1 MDDQERL
8 NLNENKQNSSQP
20 VPQNGEHADQT
31 KKLNE
36 QNVTLTNETNN
47 ASSKKKKSCLSSNN
61 DDSSI
66 LNKNKYKT
74 KDLNVNTD
82 LKSFDNNNGNNIQL
96 KNLSKKEGDGVDANQ
111 VKINLIDNT
120 NNTNNNSNLNNLDV
134 KILSNSKS
142 SLSQHNRKKLC
153 EFNWSKIN
161 AKTLKRP
168 LPCLFAWTLLIG
180 ATGCYYALVSTQ
192 LLNILDDFFLWSG
205 IIGLQSIIF
214 LYVVINFL
222 IAIFRDP
229 GRFQKII
236 ISPDDPNFNDD
247 TKSPLHKTV
256 TIIKTQV
263 KIKWCSVSVFFLAQV
278 KLHLKQQL
286 PYIFKS

>member
-47 ASSKKKKSCLSSNN
+47 PSSKKKKSCLSSNN

-236 ISPDDPNFNDD
+236 I
-247 TKSPLHKTV
+247 
-256 TIIKTQV
+256 
-263 KIKWCSVSVFFLAQV
+263 
-278 KLHLKQQL
+278 
-286 PYIFKS
+286 

>member
-20 VPQNGEHADQT
+20 VPQNVEHADQT

-47 ASSKKKKSCLSSNN
+47 PSSKKKKSCLSSNN